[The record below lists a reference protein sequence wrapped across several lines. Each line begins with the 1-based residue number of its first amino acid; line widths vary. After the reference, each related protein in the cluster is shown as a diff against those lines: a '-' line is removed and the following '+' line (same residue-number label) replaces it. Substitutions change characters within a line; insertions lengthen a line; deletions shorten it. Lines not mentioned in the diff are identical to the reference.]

1 MCFGGSESAED
12 IYQRKKA
19 ARGKFE
25 LPSLAQSGTDKAVRK
40 GPQMKDVTMRKGIK
54 QRSLLMGG
62 YNATRQ

>member
-1 MCFGGSESAED
+1 MCFGGSESAES

-25 LPSLAQSGTDKAVRK
+25 LPSLAQSSTDKADRK
-40 GPQMKDVTMRKGIK
+40 GPQMKDVKMRKGIK

-62 YNATRQ
+62 YNATR